1 MTACATFAA
10 HARRKERQMIKQV
23 LAFFFALGIASAPS
37 LAHAQDKS
45 IIVFAAASLKN
56 ALDEVNAAFTKAT
69 GIKTVASYAAS
80 SALMKQIENGAPAAI
95 ARGEGRIRGGWLY
108 FPPEADVVSAASLSW
123 PAKAGNPVIND
134 PAQRMQAPACGEYS
148 MLRFRGA

>member
-1 MTACATFAA
+1 
-10 HARRKERQMIKQV
+10 

-80 SALMKQIENGAPAAI
+80 SALMKQIKNGAPADVFAS
-95 ARGEGRIRGGWLY
+95 
-108 FPPEADVVSAASLSW
+108 ADLDWMDYGSQKKLIKNDTPVKLL
-123 PAKAGNPVIND
+123 GNPPVLV
-134 PAQRMQAPACGEYS
+134 APTGFTPDQVTHPPRS
-148 MLRFRGA
+148 

>member
-45 IIVFAAASLKN
+45 IIVFAAASLKT
-56 ALDEVNAAFTKAT
+56 ALEEVNAASTKAP
-69 GIKTVASYAAS
+69 GKKAGASCAAS
-80 SALMKQIENGAPAAI
+80 SDLIKQMENGAPADVFAS
-95 ARGEGRIRGGWLY
+95 
-108 FPPEADVVSAASLSW
+108 AD
-123 PAKAGNPVIND
+123 
-134 PAQRMQAPACGEYS
+134 
-148 MLRFRGA
+148 